1 MIQVLVILASAVAD
15 TFAALPVESAQSKT
29 SALPMSNQA
38 LHLLTFALY
47 AVLAILF
54 WRAQA
59 AGDAEQQNRGA
70 LGFAVVV
77 PLVLHGW
84 LLYDTLFIWGA
95 LNLGLVYALSLILW
109 LTVLVY
115 WLARYFYPL
124 SSLQTLVLPLAAVST
139 ALPAIF
145 PDAHILSQP
154 ASGLFDTHVLMA
166 MLAYSLFTI
175 AALHAGLMSLVEKR
189 LHHAKLPKVLQNL
202 PPLLTMETLLFRVIG
217 VGFVLLT
224 ITVASGMLFSE
235 KIFGH
240 PLQLNHKVL
249 FGIASWAIFAV
260 LLWGHRFYGWRGH
273 TAVRWTLSG
282 FGFLVLAYLGSQFV
296 LEVVLHR

>member
-1 MIQVLVILASAVAD
+1 MVPARAAAD
-15 TFAALPVESAQSKT
+15 TFSALPVESAQSKT

-38 LHLLTFALY
+38 LHLLTFVLY
-47 AVLAILF
+47 AVLAIFF
-54 WRAQA
+54 WRAQSV
-59 AGDAEQQNRGA
+59 GNAEQQNRGV
-70 LGFAVVV
+70 LGSAVIV
-77 PLVLHGW
+77 PLALHGW

-175 AALHAGLMSLVEKR
+175 AALHAALMSLVERR

-217 VGFVLLT
+217 AGFVLLT
-224 ITVASGMLFSE
+224 ITVGSGMLFSE

-240 PLQLNHKVL
+240 PLQLSHKVV
-249 FGIASWAIFAV
+249 FGMLSWVVFAV
-260 LLWGHRFYGWRGH
+260 LLGGRHFRGWRGH

-282 FGFLVLAYLGSQFV
+282 FGFLVLAYLGTQFV
-296 LEVVLHR
+296 LEVFLHR

>member
-1 MIQVLVILASAVAD
+1 
-15 TFAALPVESAQSKT
+15 
-29 SALPMSNQA
+29 MSNQA
-38 LHLLTFALY
+38 LHLLTFVLY
-47 AVLAILF
+47 SVLAILF

-59 AGDAEQQNRGA
+59 AGNAEQQNRGA
-70 LGFAVVV
+70 LGFAVIV

-95 LNLGLVYALSLILW
+95 LNLGLVYAISLILW

-139 ALPAIF
+139 VLPAVF
-145 PDAHILSQP
+145 PEPHILSQP
-154 ASGLFDTHVLMA
+154 PSGLFDTHVLGA

-175 AALHAGLMSLVEKR
+175 AALHAALMSLVEKR
-189 LHHAKLPKVLQNL
+189 LHHAKMPKVLQNL
-202 PPLLTMETLLFRVIG
+202 PPLLTMESLLFRVISI
-217 VGFVLLT
+217 GFVLLT

-240 PLQLNHKVL
+240 PLQFSHMTL
-249 FGIASWAIFAV
+249 FGLASWAVFAT
-260 LLWGHRFYGWRGH
+260 LLLGHHFYGWRGKK
-273 TAVRWTLSG
+273 AVHWTLSG
-282 FGFLVLAYLGSQFV
+282 FGFLVLAYLGVHFV
-296 LEVVLHR
+296 LEVILHR

>member
-1 MIQVLVILASAVAD
+1 M
-15 TFAALPVESAQSKT
+15 T
-29 SALPMSNQA
+29 NQA
-38 LHLLTFALY
+38 LHLLTFVLY
-47 AVLAILF
+47 AVLAFLF
-54 WRAQA
+54 WRAQE
-59 AGDAEQQNRGA
+59 AGNAEQQNRGA
-70 LGFAVVV
+70 LGFAVAL
-77 PLVLHGW
+77 PLTLHGW
-84 LLYDTLFIWGA
+84 LLYDTLFVWGA

-115 WLARYFYPL
+115 WLARYFYPIC
-124 SSLQTLVLPLAAVST
+124 SLQTLVLPLAAI
-139 ALPAIF
+139 AAMLPAIF
-145 PDAHILSQP
+145 PEAHILSQP
-154 ASGLFDTHVLMA
+154 ASGLFDTHVLGA
-166 MLAYSLFTI
+166 MLAYCLFTI
-175 AALHAGLMSLVEKR
+175 AALHAGLMSLVEKK

-217 VGFVLLT
+217 AGFVLLT

-240 PLQLNHKVL
+240 PLQFSHKVL
-249 FGIASWAIFAV
+249 FGMASWAVFAV
-260 LLWGHRFYGWRGH
+260 LLAGHHFYGWRGH

>member
-1 MIQVLVILASAVAD
+1 
-15 TFAALPVESAQSKT
+15 
-29 SALPMSNQA
+29 
-38 LHLLTFALY
+38 
-47 AVLAILF
+47 
-54 WRAQA
+54 
-59 AGDAEQQNRGA
+59 
-70 LGFAVVV
+70 
-77 PLVLHGW
+77 
-84 LLYDTLFIWGA
+84 
-95 LNLGLVYALSLILW
+95 
-109 LTVLVY
+109 
-115 WLARYFYPL
+115 
-124 SSLQTLVLPLAAVST
+124 
-139 ALPAIF
+139 
-145 PDAHILSQP
+145 
-154 ASGLFDTHVLMA
+154 VLMA

-240 PLQLNHKVL
+240 PLQLSHKVL
-249 FGIASWAIFAV
+249 FGIASWVIFAV

-296 LEVVLHR
+296 LEVFLHR